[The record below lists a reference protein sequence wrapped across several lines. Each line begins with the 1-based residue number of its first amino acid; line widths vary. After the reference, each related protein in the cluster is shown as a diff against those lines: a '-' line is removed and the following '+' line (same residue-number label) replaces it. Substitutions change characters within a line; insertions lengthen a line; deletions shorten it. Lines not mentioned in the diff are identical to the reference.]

1 MRDLKPLP
9 DRDPARSKLAAAIA
23 LHAGAVRDWQVAEQA
38 AEQAER
44 RHWEAQS
51 ALDELHKAVAPT
63 SGALADSFIASVASG
78 APCGTDVLER
88 SGVAAT
94 ARISAAEND
103 VKVWKQTYDECQ
115 QASRSKEALAI
126 QAKSRVERCA
136 REVIATSA
144 TATRLMDEL
153 ETKQNEIIGKRVAL
167 QFVWAK
173 GLNGELA
180 KSDEERMAR
189 LLNQNL
195 SGHGHHP
202 ARGAWQAAFDE
213 LLTDAE
219 AELPTEFAGAV

>member
-1 MRDLKPLP
+1 MKPLP
-9 DRDPARSKLAAAIA
+9 DHDPARSKLAAAIA
-23 LHAGAVRDWQVAEQA
+23 LHAGALRDWQVAQSA
-38 AEQAER
+38 AELAER
-44 RHWEAQS
+44 RHWQSQS
-51 ALDELHKAVAPT
+51 ALDEMRKAVIDP
-63 SGALADSFIASVASG
+63 SGVLADSFISSVASG

-103 VKVWKQTYDECQ
+103 VRVWKQTHDECAQ
-115 QASRSKEALAI
+115 VSRSKEALAL

-136 REVIATSA
+136 REVIANSA
-144 TATRLMDEL
+144 TAMRLMDDL
-153 ETKQNEIIGKRVAL
+153 EMKQAEVIGRRVAL
-167 QFVWAK
+167 QFVWAR

-189 LLNQNL
+189 LLRQDL

-202 ARGAWQAAFDE
+202 ARGVWQAAFDA

-219 AELPTEFAGAV
+219 AALPTEFARMA